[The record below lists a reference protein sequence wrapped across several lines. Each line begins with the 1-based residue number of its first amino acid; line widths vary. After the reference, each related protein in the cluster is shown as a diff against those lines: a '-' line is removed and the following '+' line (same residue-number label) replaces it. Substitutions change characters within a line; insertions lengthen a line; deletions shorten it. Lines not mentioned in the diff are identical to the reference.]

1 MLGGR
6 CPLVS
11 LVIWRKKEKQGVPPT
26 SHFLN
31 LSLSPQ
37 LECEYLKERGFA
49 VMILYFLCLVSGRVL
64 VTLAKLLL
72 VVKLP
77 EEEGHDTRKTL
88 IPKEIGVCELTSLGF

>member
-1 MLGGR
+1 
-6 CPLVS
+6 
-11 LVIWRKKEKQGVPPT
+11 
-26 SHFLN
+26 
-31 LSLSPQ
+31 
-37 LECEYLKERGFA
+37 
-49 VMILYFLCLVSGRVL
+49 MILYFLCLVSGRVL